1 MLYVIGSYLHTN
13 EGIFYVRSE
22 NLPVSPMRSK
32 NQKYIIELVINV
44 LKKYH
49 YTSFF
54 WRGGGGDGE
63 IRLPTYMTA
72 LFVAGNL

>member
-32 NQKYIIELVINV
+32 DQKYIIELVINV
-44 LKKYH
+44 VMYSKNIITLL
-49 YTSFF
+49 FLE
-54 WRGGGGDGE
+54 GGGGGGGGV
-63 IRLPTYMTA
+63 T
-72 LFVAGNL
+72 GK